1 MLPNSIGLPE
11 FEILNVEE
19 DSDGRCL
26 IYEVR
31 KPNPPRVCIKCG
43 CITAF
48 YRHGTEERNVWDMPM
63 AGKLTVLK
71 IKSSRY
77 KCRECNSTFFEE
89 YDCIYEKD
97 RITKRFR
104 EHIQGRCLKDTFT
117 RIAQDYSLTATTVRR
132 IFAEF
137 VEANKEQLQYIAPR
151 VMGIDEAHLNKLMRC
166 VITDTEHN
174 LLLDIMEDRDSST
187 ILKFIRTMQ
196 HPENIKVVTM
206 DMYAPYRATIYR
218 ALPSAKIVVDKF
230 HVVQLI
236 NRKMDE
242 VRKSVRSNLTRKEH
256 QAMIYIAKLMKANKE
271 DISPKSK
278 ALLDDIFKVYPIL
291 ETAYYLKE
299 RIRYMYQYKNRIDAG
314 YIFKDFLAK
323 VPPDCAPLV
332 TAKNTFSAWSR
343 EIMNYFDYPYT
354 NAYTESAN
362 NLIKKINKE
371 GRSLSFEQM
380 RYKALFSTKAT
391 RPPKFVLKK
400 ATLAKSQMF
409 TYTSF
414 TASTEPQKVLVEGF
428 GVDIDELI
436 KEL

>member
-31 KPNPPRVCIKCG
+31 KVHPPHVCIKCG

-48 YRHGTEERNVWDMPM
+48 YKHGSEERLVWDTPIS
-63 AGKLTVLK
+63 GKLTCLK

-77 KCRECNSTFFEE
+77 KCRECGSTFFEE
-89 YDCIYEKD
+89 YDCINNKD
-97 RITKRFR
+97 RITERFR
-104 EHIQGRCLKDTFT
+104 KHIQERCLKDTFT

-137 VEANKEQLQYIAPR
+137 VEANKEHLQYIAPR
-151 VMGIDEAHLNKLMRC
+151 VMGIDEAHLNKIMRC

-174 LLLDIMEDRDSST
+174 LLLDILEDRESKT
-187 ILKFIRTMQ
+187 IADFIHTMQ

-206 DMYAPYRATIYR
+206 DMYLPYRSVIQR
-218 ALPSAKIVVDKF
+218 SLPAAKIVVDKF

-242 VRKSVRSNLTRKEH
+242 VRKSVRQNLTPKEH
-256 QAMIYIAKLMKANKE
+256 RAMIYIAKLMKANKE
-271 DISPKSK
+271 AISPKSK

-291 ETAYYLKE
+291 GTAYWLKE

-314 YIFKDFLAK
+314 YVFKDFLEA
-323 VPPDCAPLV
+323 VPPNCAPLM
-332 TAKNTFSAWSR
+332 TAKTTFQTWSR
-343 EIMNYFDYPYT
+343 EIMNYFDNRYT

-409 TYTSF
+409 TYFST
-414 TASTEPQKVLVEGF
+414 TASTEPKKELIEGF
-428 GVDIDELI
+428 GVDIDQLI
-436 KEL
+436 KEI